1 MNTLIVLI
9 RGHYR
14 VHGPVS
20 GSVCILLLGWGG
32 RGGGGSPLGL
42 ECSLVIFLV

>member
-32 RGGGGSPLGL
+32 GGEGTHHLGW
-42 ECSLVIFLV
+42 SAV